1 MKVYK
6 KCIICL
12 TVAAML
18 IFSSC
23 SITAK
28 PLQSDDGKNSTGNVK
43 LNTTDIASN
52 ILKKFDKAMSLDDIW
67 ADVAD
72 VDLGL
77 VLEDNTDGLTVKDK
91 VDKDNPLTCYYYDKD
106 NNVVFIDYV
115 GHGEDTFDYFTK
127 SKSGLELT
135 VSYDDFE
142 SGKRDIDIL
151 SKNYWVRHRFYPLAK
166 DADDS
171 QYEISVY
178 TDCVDGVT
186 INESKD
192 IYNDFEQYIVY
203 SIKDDAACI
212 SKALYYDDDGYHEY
226 SNDVIDENNKPTEYD
241 EVRCKKVDSVNTDN
255 KILTLVNDK
264 RVLSSEIN
272 NTDCQCRFEYTL
284 DQDGNKQWYLNS
296 CIYNVFDNQA
306 TAEEYAKDYGLKAE
320 KSETYEEGDYWIV
333 KVENALLPADIS
345 FKNIWRLV
353 TNPYEDNYFVK
364 ITLSSDGRL
373 TELDYDN
380 TILKGHYIEEY

>member
-43 LNTTDIASN
+43 LNTTDITSN
-52 ILKKFDKAMSLDDIW
+52 ILKKLDKAMSLDDIW

-77 VLEDNTDGLTVKDK
+77 VLEDNTDGLTAKDK

-115 GHGEDTFDYFTK
+115 GHGEDIFKHFTK

-142 SGKRDIDIL
+142 NGKRDISI
-151 SKNYWVRHRFYPLAK
+151 SSEKYRIEHSYYSIAK
-166 DADDS
+166 DADNS
-171 QYEISVY
+171 QCEISVFVNG
-178 TDCVDGVT
+178 VDGVT
-186 INESKD
+186 IDEDKD

-203 SIKDDAACI
+203 SIKGDAACI

-226 SNDVIDENNKPTEYD
+226 SNDVIDEKHKPTEYD

-272 NTDCQCRFEYTL
+272 NTDCQYRFEYAL

-306 TAEEYAKDYGLKAE
+306 TAEEYARDYGLKAE

-333 KVENALLPADIS
+333 KVENALLPADIP
-345 FKNIWRLV
+345 FKDIWWLV
-353 TNPYEDNYFVK
+353 INPNEDNYFGK

-373 TELDYDN
+373 TGLDSDN
-380 TILKGHYIEEY
+380 TILKATYVEAE

>member
-43 LNTTDIASN
+43 LNTTDITSN
-52 ILKKFDKAMSLDDIW
+52 ILKKLDKAMSLDDIW

-77 VLEDNTDGLTVKDK
+77 VLEDNTDGLTAKDK

-115 GHGEDTFDYFTK
+115 GHGEDIFKHFTK

-142 SGKRDIDIL
+142 NGKRDISI
-151 SKNYWVRHRFYPLAK
+151 SSEKYWIEHSFYPVAK

-171 QYEISVY
+171 QYEITVH
-178 TDCVDGVT
+178 
-186 INESKD
+186 INKPIDDSENNFD
-192 IYNDFEQYIVY
+192 EYITY
-203 SIKDDAACI
+203 SIKDDVGNI
-212 SKALYYDDDGYHEY
+212 SKAFYCDDDGYHDY
-226 SNDVIDENNKPTEYD
+226 WYWHDENDKKYDTESD
-241 EVRCKKVDSVNTDN
+241 EVRCKKVDSVNIDN
-255 KILTLVNDK
+255 GLPTLVNDK
-264 RVLSSEIN
+264 RVISSE
-272 NTDCQCRFEYTL
+272 FVSGGKLKYTL
-284 DQDGNKQWYLNS
+284 NNDGSKQWYFVA
-296 CIYNVFDNQA
+296 CVYNVFDDQA

-320 KSETYEEGDYWIV
+320 KFFIGEYQETYRWVVAIQ
-333 KVENALLPADIS
+333 NAILPADIP
-345 FKNIWRLV
+345 FKDIYKIA
-353 TNPYEDNYFVK
+353 TSTDESSYFVK

-373 TELDYDN
+373 TGASE
-380 TILKGHYIEEY
+380 KGAVL